1 MWNLVLW
8 PGFERGP
15 PALGIWGPRHWT
27 TREVP
32 LLVLLL
38 CKWSLVSPVEDPPC
52 PHGRAHSHPQPQLST
67 QVKRVPFVH
76 CMLSHSVV
84 SNSATPWTVAHQA
97 HGILQAR
104 ILEWVAISYS
114 RESSRLRDW
123 TWVCYIGR
131 WILFH
136 WATWEPF
143 LCLYV
148 DPRWGSKFAL
158 LWNIRLLPGPVLL
171 CGWILWLVGLGLM
184 LPTVARTESE
194 FPEKRQSNSCYLNP
208 GQSTPCLYDEH
219 IVQSLACIHW

>member
-104 ILEWVAISYS
+104 LLEWVAISSS
-114 RESSRLRDW
+114 RESSRLRDL
-123 TWVCYIGR
+123 T
-131 WILFH
+131 
-136 WATWEPF
+136 
-143 LCLYV
+143 
-148 DPRWGSKFAL
+148 
-158 LWNIRLLPGPVLL
+158 LLPWQVDSFPLSHLGTLPVFVCRSQVRKQVCSALEHTPTPWTSPSL
-171 CGWILWLVGLGLM
+171 WMDIMIGW
-184 LPTVARTESE
+184 
-194 FPEKRQSNSCYLNP
+194 P
-208 GQSTPCLYDEH
+208 GSDASYCSQDREWVPRKEA
-219 IVQSLACIHW
+219 IQ